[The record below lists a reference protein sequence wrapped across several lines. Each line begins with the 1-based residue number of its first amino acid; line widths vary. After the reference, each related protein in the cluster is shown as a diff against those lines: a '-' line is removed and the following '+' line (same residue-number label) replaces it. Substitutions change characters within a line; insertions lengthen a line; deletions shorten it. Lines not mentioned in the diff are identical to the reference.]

1 MADAERQPA
10 AFPSGGSDPGW
21 AAHLP
26 AGLDHADVDLLAG
39 GSLPR
44 AWAQHWSS
52 EPGRAVLHTDERGWM
67 TAGEL
72 DSTTRAVAARL
83 HAAGLGAGD
92 HVLMSAA
99 SSADLVIAHVAAL
112 RQGLVVV
119 PANPSYSER
128 ELRHVAS
135 DARIAAALVDD
146 AERATCIA
154 NAAPE
159 ALVLT
164 VAVDGPDPG
173 RGAARALDQSAPDDP
188 ALLIYTSG
196 TTGAPKGAV
205 LSHGNALANAA
216 ALALAWRWSPG
227 DRLLLA
233 LPLFHAHGLAVGLHG
248 TLLAGASVVLQ
259 AQFSVDR
266 VLDAAA
272 EHDATLFFGVP
283 TMYARLAESARVG
296 ELGSLRLCVSG
307 SAPLPAALWET
318 IAQRSGQQVIERY
331 GLTETL
337 MNTSNPYDGER
348 RAGTVGLPLPGVELR
363 LDASRQGEILVRGP
377 NVFDGYWRDPE
388 ASAAAFDSEGWLR
401 TGDLGELADDGYLR
415 IVGRS
420 KELIITGGYN
430 VHPREVEE
438 VLVRHPAVS
447 EVAVIGLPSDEW
459 GEVVTAVVVPRGGAE
474 GLDEGDLMSFA
485 ASALAPYKRPR
496 IVRIVDRLPRNA
508 LGKVLRHEL
517 VTDGHP

>member
-1 MADAERQPA
+1 MPA
-10 AFPSGGSDPGW
+10 S
-21 AAHLP
+21 
-26 AGLDHADVDLLAG
+26 
-39 GSLPR
+39 
-44 AWAQHWSS
+44 
-52 EPGRAVLHTDERGWM
+52 
-67 TAGEL
+67 
-72 DSTTRAVAARL
+72 
-83 HAAGLGAGD
+83 
-92 HVLMSAA
+92 
-99 SSADLVIAHVAAL
+99 
-112 RQGLVVV
+112 
-119 PANPSYSER
+119 
-128 ELRHVAS
+128 
-135 DARIAAALVDD
+135 AAALVDD

-159 ALVLT
+159 ALVFT
-164 VAVDGPDPG
+164 IAVDGPEPG
-173 RGAARALDQSAPDDP
+173 RGTAPALDQSAPGDP

-216 ALALAWRWSPG
+216 ALVLAWRWSPS

-259 AQFSVDR
+259 PQFEVDS

-307 SAPLPAALWET
+307 SAPLPSALWEAM
-318 IAQRSGQQVIERY
+318 AQRSGQRVIERY

-348 RAGTVGLPLPGVELR
+348 RAGTVGLPLPGVEVR
-363 LDASRQGEILVRGP
+363 LDHDRQNEILVRGP
-377 NVFDGYWRDPE
+377 NVFDGYWRDPD
-388 ASAAAFDSEGWLR
+388 ASAAAFDGEGWLR
-401 TGDLGELADDGYLR
+401 TGDLGELDGDGYLR

-438 VLVRHPAVS
+438 VLVRHPSVS

-459 GEVVTAVVVPRGGAE
+459 GEVVTAVVVPRGRAE
-474 GLDEGDLMSFA
+474 GLDESDLMQLRRRA
-485 ASALAPYKRPR
+485 AGTLQAPPDREDRRPSAPQRSRQGAAPRA
-496 IVRIVDRLPRNA
+496 VLPTVTPCETA
-508 LGKVLRHEL
+508 LGCGSPSLRARSPMTTEPY
-517 VTDGHP
+517 VPPWRVPTRTRCWSPSPTRPAIARSCVITSAPTSCSS